1 VTIKSLIFNNIKTI
15 YGTVTTGTNWKF
27 LKIYEQVVEIDLSEY
42 YINDIGKIFGI
53 LYHIGLKKYFN
64 MLVTS
69 TPAEQRTVLH
79 NVSWETFE
87 ALLTDTGE
95 DRGSRFAYDCGTLE
109 IMTPLFEHENPKS
122 NLGNFIIALAEELDI
137 ELRSAGSTTL
147 KRKLARRGIE
157 PDNCY
162 YIKTEPRVRGKETL
176 DLETD
181 PPPDL
186 AIEIDITSSS
196 VNKFN
201 IYSALGVTELWRYD
215 GKDLKFYQLLDGE
228 YVECEFSIA
237 FPIISVSDM
246 SRFIQQSKSMGE
258 IALLKS
264 FRAWVREKLKS

>member
-1 VTIKSLIFNNIKTI
+1 
-15 YGTVTTGTNWKF
+15 
-27 LKIYEQVVEIDLSEY
+27 
-42 YINDIGKIFGI
+42 
-53 LYHIGLKKYFN
+53 
-64 MLVTS
+64 MLVKS

-87 ALLTDTGE
+87 ALLRDTGE

-122 NLGNFIIALAEELDI
+122 NFGNFIIALAEELGI
-137 ELRSAGSTTL
+137 EVRSAGSTTL
-147 KRKLARRGIE
+147 KRKISKRGIE
-157 PDNCY
+157 PDTCY
-162 YIKTEPRVRGKETL
+162 YIQNELAIRGKETL

-196 VNKFN
+196 VNKLG
-201 IYSALGVTELWRYD
+201 IYSALGVTELWRYN
-215 GKDLKFYQLLDGE
+215 GQDLKFYQLIEGQ

-237 FPIISVSDM
+237 FPLVSRNDI
-246 SRFIQQSKSMGE
+246 SRFIEQSKNIGE

-264 FRAWVREKLKS
+264 FRAWVREKIA